1 MMSLR
6 SKYQLLR
13 ATTIALG
20 ALSIPL
26 STFVGF
32 CFGDGR
38 YSVGVVFLGVQTFL
52 SLLDGFIWFWVL
64 EHMDAKIKEEEQ
76 KIAKSAVEPVSR
88 MHPELVSTGK

>member
-6 SKYQLLR
+6 SKYMLLR

-32 CFGDGR
+32 CFGEGR
-38 YSVGVVFLGVQTFL
+38 YSTGVVFLGLQTFL

-76 KIAKSAVEPVSR
+76 LLAQTNVSVPNNR
-88 MHPELVSTGK
+88 PEIVNAGK

>member
-1 MMSLR
+1 MSLR
-6 SKYQLLR
+6 SKYLLLR

-32 CFGDGR
+32 CFGEGR
-38 YSVGVVFLGVQTFL
+38 YSVGMVFLGLQTFL

-76 KIAKSAVEPVSR
+76 LNAQAAVTQVSPIRPEIVSAE
-88 MHPELVSTGK
+88 K